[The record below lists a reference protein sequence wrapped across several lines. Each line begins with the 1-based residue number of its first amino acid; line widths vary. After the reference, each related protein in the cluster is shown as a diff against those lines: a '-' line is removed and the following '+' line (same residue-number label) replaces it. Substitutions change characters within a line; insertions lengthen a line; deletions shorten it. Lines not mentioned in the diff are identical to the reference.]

1 VFAIITKQSWETYG
15 MAASNTSLSSQSNRL
30 AYPEAR
36 HRFFGAGSVSSLQ
49 LAPRPQRPIRIAV
62 IGNHLPRQCGIATFT
77 TDLCNAIAAEYGA
90 AQLLVVAINDG
101 QSSYQY
107 PERVRFEISEGDL
120 ASYREA
126 AEFLNAGNVDLVCLQ
141 HEYGIFGGKSGNY
154 IIELLKHLRMPVITT
169 LHTVLREPNLDQR
182 VVMHKIAARSER
194 LIVMS
199 QHSSR
204 ILQEVFGVRAEKI
217 DLIPHGI
224 PDLPFEQPDLYKN
237 RFSCQDKSVL
247 LTFGLLS
254 PNKGFESVIQAMPGI
269 LARHSNAVYMI
280 AGATHP
286 HVRAREGDRYRLE
299 LQALA
304 KKLGVEQQVLFVN
317 RFVAPEEMAALV
329 GSADIYITPY
339 CHEAQAVSGTLAFAL
354 GAGKAIISTPYWHAA
369 EVLDHGRGMLVPFES
384 PAAIAKATIALLDDD
399 KARQAM
405 RERAYLYSR
414 PMIWKR
420 VAQSYMGSILRAR
433 VRPMEAVHIGF
444 TIKTNTS
451 AAEQRVVNA

>member
-1 VFAIITKQSWETYG
+1 
-15 MAASNTSLSSQSNRL
+15 MAASSTSLSSQSHRL
-30 AYPEAR
+30 IYPEATLKI
-36 HRFFGAGSVSSLQ
+36 FGANSASSLQ
-49 LAPRPQRPIRIAV
+49 LAPRPQRPIRIAM

-90 AQLLVVAINDG
+90 AQLSVVAINDG
-101 QSSYQY
+101 QSSYSY

-120 ASYREA
+120 VSYRAA
-126 AEFLNAGNVDLVCLQ
+126 AEFLNAEDVDLVCLQ

-154 IIELLKHLRMPVITT
+154 IIELLRHLKMPVITT

-182 VVMHKIAARSER
+182 VVMHKIAARSDR

-204 ILQEVFGVRAEKI
+204 ILQEVFRVPAEKI
-217 DLIPHGI
+217 ELIPHGI
-224 PDLPFEQPDLYKN
+224 PDLPFEQPDIYKS
-237 RFSCQDKSVL
+237 RFSCQGKSVL

-254 PNKGFESVIQAMPGI
+254 PNKGFESVIRAMPTV
-269 LARHSNAVYMI
+269 LASHSNAVYMI

-286 HVRAREGDRYRLE
+286 QVRAREGDRYRLE

-304 KKLGVEQQVLFVN
+304 KKLGVERQVLFVN

-329 GSADIYITPY
+329 GSADIYVTPY
-339 CHEAQAVSGTLAFAL
+339 CHEAQAVSGTLAYAL

-369 EVLDHGRGMLVPFES
+369 EVLDHGRGLLVPFES
-384 PAAIAKATIALLDDD
+384 PAAIAKATIKLLDDD

-405 RERAYLYSR
+405 RERAYLYAR
-414 PMIWKR
+414 PMVWKR
-420 VAQSYMGSILRAR
+420 VAQSYMATILRAR
-433 VRPMEAVHIGF
+433 VRPAEPVQIGF
-444 TIKTNTS
+444 AIQTNTREADQRAVS
-451 AAEQRVVNA
+451 A

>member
-1 VFAIITKQSWETYG
+1 HQLI
-15 MAASNTSLSSQSNRL
+15 
-30 AYPEAR
+30 YPEAR
-36 HRFFGAGSVSSLQ
+36 FKIFGANSASSLQ

-77 TDLCNAIAAEYGA
+77 TDLCNAVAAEYGA
-90 AQLLVVAINDG
+90 AQLSVVAINDG
-101 QSSYQY
+101 QSSYSY

-120 ASYREA
+120 ASYRA
-126 AEFLNAGNVDLVCLQ
+126 AAKFLNAENVDLVCLQ

-154 IIELLKHLRMPVITT
+154 IIELLKHLKMPVITT
-169 LHTVLREPNLDQR
+169 LHTVLREPSLDQR
-182 VVMHKIAARSER
+182 VVMHKIAARSDR

-199 QHSSR
+199 QHSSH
-204 ILQEVFGVRAEKI
+204 ILQEVFRVPAEKI
-217 DLIPHGI
+217 ELIPHGI
-224 PDLPFEQPDLYKN
+224 PDLPFEQPDLNKN
-237 RFSCQDKSVL
+237 RFACEGKRVL

-254 PNKGFESVIQAMPGI
+254 PNKGFESVIQAMPSI
-269 LARHSNAVYMI
+269 LASHSNAVYMI

-286 HVRAREGDRYRLE
+286 QVRAREGDRYRLE

-304 KKLGVEQQVLFVN
+304 KKLGVERQVLFVN

-339 CHEAQAVSGTLAFAL
+339 CHEAQAVSGTLAYAL

-384 PAAIAKATIALLDDD
+384 PAAIATATIALLANNE
-399 KARQAM
+399 ARQAM
-405 RERAYLYSR
+405 RERAYLYAR

-420 VAQSYMGSILRAR
+420 VAQSYMATFLRTRACGAEPVHVRFAVQASAR
-433 VRPMEAVHIGF
+433 G
-444 TIKTNTS
+444 T
-451 AAEQRVVNA
+451 EQRVANA

>member
-1 VFAIITKQSWETYG
+1 
-15 MAASNTSLSSQSNRL
+15 MAASNTSLNSQSNCL
-30 AYPEAR
+30 TYPEAR
-36 HRFFGAGSVSSLQ
+36 QKFFGVGSGSSLK

-77 TDLCNAIAAEYGA
+77 TDLCNAITAEYGA
-90 AQLLVVAINDG
+90 AQLSVVAINDG
-101 QSSYQY
+101 QSSYLY
-107 PERVRFEISEGDL
+107 PDRVRFEISEGDL
-120 ASYREA
+120 ASYRSA
-126 AEFLNAGNVDLVCLQ
+126 AEFLNAENVDLVCLQ

-154 IIELLKHLRMPVITT
+154 IIELLKHLKMPVITT
-169 LHTVLREPNLDQR
+169 LHTVLRDPNLDQR

-199 QHSSR
+199 QYSAR
-204 ILQEVFGVRAEKI
+204 ILQEVFRVPAGKI
-217 DLIPHGI
+217 ELIPHGI
-224 PDLPFEQPDLYKN
+224 PNLPFEEPDLYKN
-237 RFSCQDKSVL
+237 RFSCQGKRVL

-254 PNKGFESVIQAMPGI
+254 PNKGFESVIQAMPSI
-269 LARHSNAVYMI
+269 LASHGNAVYMI

-286 HVRAREGDRYRLE
+286 HVRAREGDRYRRE

-304 KKLGVEQQVLFVN
+304 KKLGVEEHVLFVN

-329 GSADIYITPY
+329 GSDDIYITPY
-339 CHEAQAVSGTLAFAL
+339 CHEAQAVSGTLAYAM

-369 EVLDHGRGMLVPFES
+369 EVLDHGRGLLVPFES

-420 VAQSYMGSILRAR
+420 VAQSYMAAILRTR
-433 VRPMEAVHIGF
+433 VHPTEQVQIGRA
-444 TIKTNTS
+444 IQTNTWE
-451 AAEQRVVNA
+451 AEQRVVNA

>member
-1 VFAIITKQSWETYG
+1 

-30 AYPEAR
+30 ICPEAR
-36 HRFFGAGSVSSLQ
+36 RKIFGVGSASSLQ

-77 TDLCNAIAAEYGA
+77 TDLCNAIAGEYGA
-90 AQLLVVAINDG
+90 AQLFVVAINDG
-101 QSSYQY
+101 QSSYLY
-107 PERVRFEISEGDL
+107 PERVRFEISEGNL

-126 AEFLNAGNVDLVCLQ
+126 AEFLNAGNFDLVCLQ
-141 HEYGIFGGKSGNY
+141 HEYGIFGGKSGNH
-154 IIELLKHLRMPVITT
+154 IIELLKHLKMPVITT
-169 LHTVLREPNLDQR
+169 LHTVLRQPNLDQR
-182 VVMHKIAARSER
+182 TVMLRMAVRSER

-204 ILQEVFGVRAEKI
+204 ILQEVFRVPLEKI

-224 PDLPFEQPDLYKN
+224 PDLPFEKPDLYKD
-237 RFSCQDKSVL
+237 RFSCHGKSVL

-254 PNKGFESVIQAMPGI
+254 PNKGFENVIQAMPSI
-269 LARHSNAVYMI
+269 LNSHSNAVYMI

-286 HVRAREGDRYRLE
+286 QVHAREGDRYRLE

-304 KKLGVEQQVLFVN
+304 KKLGVERQVRFEN

-339 CHEAQAVSGTLAFAL
+339 RHEAQAVSGTLAYAM

-369 EVLDHGRGMLVPFES
+369 ELLDQGRGMLVPFET
-384 PAAIAKATIALLDDD
+384 PAAIATAAIALLTNNQ
-399 KARQAM
+399 ARQAM
-405 RERAYLYSR
+405 RERAYLYAR
-414 PMIWKR
+414 PMIWKQ
-420 VAQSYMGSILRAR
+420 VAQSYMADFLRTR
-433 VRPMEAVHIGF
+433 VDRAKPAHLGVSSTGKRKE
-444 TIKTNTS
+444 T
-451 AAEQRVVNA
+451 EQRAVNA

>member
-1 VFAIITKQSWETYG
+1 
-15 MAASNTSLSSQSNRL
+15 MATSQTSLNSKSNRL
-30 AYPEAR
+30 IYSEVR
-36 HRFFGAGSVSSLQ
+36 NTIFGAKPTSSLQ
-49 LAPRPQRPIRIAV
+49 LAPRPRRPIRIAV

-90 AQLLVVAINDG
+90 AQLSVVAINDG
-101 QSSYQY
+101 QSSYRY
-107 PERVRFEISEGDL
+107 PDRVRFEISEGDL
-120 ASYREA
+120 ASYRAA
-126 AEFLNAGNVDLVCLQ
+126 AEFLNAENFDLVCLQ

-154 IIELLKHLRMPVITT
+154 IIELLKLLKMPVITT

-199 QHSSR
+199 RYSSR
-204 ILQEVFGVRAEKI
+204 VLQEVFRVPGKKI

-224 PDLPFEQPDLYKN
+224 PDLPFEQPDLYKD
-237 RFSCQDKSVL
+237 RFSCQGKSVL

-254 PNKGFESVIQAMPGI
+254 PNKGFESVIQAMPSI
-269 LARHSNAVYMI
+269 LASHSNAVYMI

-304 KKLGVEQQVLFVN
+304 KRLGVERQVLFVN

-339 CHEAQAVSGTLAFAL
+339 CHEAQAVSGTLTYAM

-369 EVLDHGRGMLVPFES
+369 ELLDQGRGALVPFED
-384 PAAIAKATIALLDDD
+384 PAAIARATITLLGDDE
-399 KARQAM
+399 ARQTM
-405 RERAYLYSR
+405 RKRAYLYAR
-414 PMIWKR
+414 PMVWGQ
-420 VAQSYMGSILRAR
+420 VAQSYMAAFLRAR
-433 VRPMEAVHIGF
+433 ACCAGPLQMRFAVQADVRDVER
-444 TIKTNTS
+444 
-451 AAEQRVVNA
+451 RVANA

>member
-1 VFAIITKQSWETYG
+1 
-15 MAASNTSLSSQSNRL
+15 MAASNASLNSQSDCL
-30 AYPEAR
+30 TYPEAR
-36 HRFFGAGSVSSLQ
+36 HKFFGVSSASSLQ
-49 LAPRPQRPIRIAV
+49 LAPRSQRQIRIAV

-77 TDLCNAIAAEYGA
+77 TDLCNAVAAEYGA

-101 QSSYQY
+101 QSSYLY
-107 PERVRFEISEGDL
+107 PERVRFEINEGDL

-126 AEFLNAGNVDLVCLQ
+126 AEFLNAENVDLVCLQ

-154 IIELLKHLRMPVITT
+154 IIELLKHLKMPVITT

-182 VVMHKIAARSER
+182 VVMHKIAARSNR

-204 ILQEVFGVRAEKI
+204 ILQEVFGVPAEKI

-224 PDLPFEQPDLYKN
+224 PDLPFEQPDLYKS
-237 RFSCQDKSVL
+237 RFSCQGKSVL

-254 PNKGFESVIQAMPGI
+254 PNKGFESVIQAMPSI
-269 LARHSNAVYMI
+269 LASHSDAVYMI

-339 CHEAQAVSGTLAFAL
+339 CHEAQAVSGTLAYAM

-369 EVLDHGRGMLVPFES
+369 ELLDQGRGALVPFEN
-384 PAAIAKATIALLDDD
+384 PGAIATATIELLADEE
-399 KARQAM
+399 ARQAM
-405 RERAYLYSR
+405 RERAYLYAR

-420 VAQSYMGSILRAR
+420 VAQSYMTAFLRASTNCTETVQMR
-433 VRPMEAVHIGF
+433 FAVRA
-444 TIKTNTS
+444 S
-451 AAEQRVVNA
+451 ARDVEQRVANA

>member
-1 VFAIITKQSWETYG
+1 
-15 MAASNTSLSSQSNRL
+15 MAAPNTTLNSQSNRL
-30 AYPEAR
+30 IRPEAR
-36 HRFFGAGSVSSLQ
+36 RPVFGADSTISLQ
-49 LAPRPQRPIRIAV
+49 LAPRPQRPVRIAV

-77 TDLCNAIAAEYGA
+77 TDLCDAIAAEYGA
-90 AQLLVVAINDG
+90 AQLLVLAINDG
-101 QSSYQY
+101 QSSYLY
-107 PERVRFEISEGDL
+107 PERVRFEICEGDL
-120 ASYREA
+120 ASYRAA
-126 AEFLNAGNVDLVCLQ
+126 AEFLNAENVDLVCLQ

-154 IIELLKHLRMPVITT
+154 IIELLKHLKMPVITT

-204 ILQEVFGVRAEKI
+204 ILREVFRVPAEKI

-237 RFSCQDKSVL
+237 RFSCQGKSVL

-254 PNKGFESVIQAMPGI
+254 LNKGFESVIQAMPEI
-269 LARHSNAVYMI
+269 LAGHSNAVYMI

-286 HVRAREGDRYRLE
+286 HIRAREGDRYRLE

-304 KKLGVEQQVLFVN
+304 KKLGVERQVLFVN

-339 CHEAQAVSGTLAFAL
+339 CHEAQAVSGTLAYAM
-354 GAGKAIISTPYWHAA
+354 GAGKAIISTPYWYAA
-369 EVLDHGRGMLVPFES
+369 EVLDHGRGMLVPFEN
-384 PAAIAKATIALLDDD
+384 PAAIATAAIALLANDE
-399 KARQAM
+399 ARQAM
-405 RERAYLYSR
+405 RERAYLYAR
-414 PMIWKR
+414 PMVWKR
-420 VAQSYMGSILRAR
+420 VAQSYMTAFLRAR
-433 VRPMEAVHIGF
+433 AYCAEPVHVRFAVQAG
-444 TIKTNTS
+444 TRE
-451 AAEQRVVNA
+451 AEQRVVNA

>member
-1 VFAIITKQSWETYG
+1 

-30 AYPEAR
+30 TYPVAP
-36 HRFFGAGSVSSLQ
+36 HRFFGVGSASSLQ
-49 LAPRPQRPIRIAV
+49 LAPRPQRPISIAV

-77 TDLCNAIAAEYGA
+77 TDLCNAVTAEYGA
-90 AQLLVVAINDG
+90 AQLSVIAINDG

-107 PERVRFEISEGDL
+107 PERVRFEISEGGL
-120 ASYREA
+120 ASYRAA

-154 IIELLKHLRMPVITT
+154 IIELLKHLKMPVITT

-204 ILQEVFGVRAEKI
+204 ILQEVFKVPAAKI

-224 PDLPFEQPDLYKN
+224 PDLPFEQPDLYKT
-237 RFSCQDKSVL
+237 RFSCQGKSVL

-254 PNKGFESVIQAMPGI
+254 PNKGFESVIKAMPSI
-269 LARHSNAVYMI
+269 LASHGNAVYMI

-286 HVRAREGDRYRLE
+286 HVRAREGDRYRRE

-304 KKLGVEQQVLFVN
+304 KKLGVEEQVLFVN

-329 GSADIYITPY
+329 GSANIYITPY
-339 CHEAQAVSGTLAFAL
+339 CHEAQAVSGTLAYAL

-369 EVLDHGRGMLVPFES
+369 EVLDHGRGLLVPFES
-384 PAAIAKATIALLDDD
+384 PVAIAKATIALLDDD

-420 VAQSYMGSILRAR
+420 VAQSYMATILRTR
-433 VRPMEAVHIGF
+433 VHPTNKVQIGRA
-444 TIKTNTS
+444 IKTNTWEV
-451 AAEQRVVNA
+451 EQRVINA